1 MSDAQQDIDK
11 VKKGNYTL
19 NIFFLKSKIENI
31 KEDITRLKSENRAI
45 GDKVNSYQIN
55 IKSNEKIS
63 CKVFFATGDD
73 LHSIDFRIYRDKKTV
88 EYLKKL
94 QQINGKLIRKHRAK
108 IKELRT
114 ELSVYELL
122 SKEI

>member
-1 MSDAQQDIDK
+1 MSDTYKDIDK
-11 VKKGNYTL
+11 VKKDHYTL

-31 KEDITRLKSENRAI
+31 QQDIIRLKSENRAI

-122 SKEI
+122 SKDV